1 MLARLAHFLIR
12 RRRLVLVGA
21 VVVLAVAGVFGG
33 GVVSRLVGGGFED
46 PSAQSSRA
54 TDVLESTF
62 RQGDPQLVLLAR
74 SDTGNVDEPAAV
86 AAGQALTQRLAG
98 EADVLQAA
106 SYWSLG
112 SPPPLKSTTGD
123 TALVMVRL
131 EGSDD
136 TVRDR
141 AVAIADQV
149 QGDNGTLTVTAGGGA
164 IVNNAVSDRVES
176 DLQKAERIALP
187 ITLVLLVVVFGSV
200 VAALLPLAVGIFA
213 IIGTFAVLQVLTS
226 ITDVSIFSLNLT
238 TALGLGLA
246 IDYSLFIVSR
256 FREELASGHD
266 TRSAVTRTVRTAGR
280 TVLFSS
286 ATVAISLAAML
297 LFPITFLKSFAYAGI
312 AVAIL
317 AAVGAVVVLP
327 ALLAILGPR
336 VNKFAVFHRSAAPSV
351 GTGVWHR
358 IAMFVMRRPVP
369 IATGAIVLLLALG
382 TPFLHIAFGLPD
394 DRVLPPGDPARAV
407 QDTLRRD
414 FASRESSTLEV
425 VLTGTGDPAARSS
438 EVAAYATQLSRIENV
453 GRVDA
458 LTGSYVGGNQVA
470 PPNAA
475 SARFVSAD
483 ATWLSVVPTVEPMSA
498 DGETLVHAVRDVPAP
513 APSLV
518 GGASAQLVDT
528 KASLFNRLPLAL
540 GFIAVVTFV
549 VLFLLFGSLLV
560 PLKAVVLNMLS
571 LTATFGAMVWI
582 FQDGHLQGLL
592 DFTPTG
598 TIAVVMPILMFCIAF
613 GLSMDYEVFLLS
625 RIKEEHDHGADTTTA
640 VARGLE
646 RTGRLVT
653 AAAILIAVVFLAFA
667 TSGVSFIKMFGIG
680 LALAVLV
687 DAFIIRS
694 TLVPAFMTLAGSANW
709 WAPRWLRRIHNRI
722 GISETVD
729 LDEDDKQ
736 WTAADEAERRKL
748 EERYASVGWKD

>member
-1 MLARLAHFLIR
+1 MLVRLAHFLIR
-12 RRRLVLVGA
+12 RRRLILVAAVLL
-21 VVVLAVAGVFGG
+21 LAVAGAFGG
-33 GVVSRLVGGGFED
+33 GVVSRLVGGGFND
-46 PSAQSSRA
+46 PSAESSRA
-54 TDVLESTF
+54 ADVIESTF

-74 SDTGNVDEPAAV
+74 ADTGNVDDPAAV
-86 AAGQALTQRLAG
+86 AAGQELTQRLAS
-98 EADVLQAA
+98 EPDVVQAS

-112 SPPPLKSTTGD
+112 SPPPLKSTGGD
-123 TALVMVRL
+123 TALVLVRL

-136 TVRDR
+136 TIRDR
-141 AVAIADQV
+141 AVAIADDV
-149 QGDNGTLTVTAGGGA
+149 KGDTGALTITPGGGA
-164 IVNNAVSDRVES
+164 IVNDAVSDRVES

-187 ITLVLLVVVFGSV
+187 ITLVLLVLVFGSV

-226 ITDVSIFSLNLT
+226 FTDVSIFSLNLT

-246 IDYSLFIVSR
+246 IDYSLFVVSR
-256 FREELASGHD
+256 FREELADGHA
-266 TRSAVTRTVRTAGR
+266 TRTAVMRTVRTAGR
-280 TVLFSS
+280 TVLFSA

-327 ALLAILGPR
+327 ALLAVLGPR
-336 VNKFAVFHRSAAPSV
+336 VNRFAVFHRSAAPAV

-358 IAMFVMRRPVP
+358 IALFVMRRPVP

-382 TPFLHIAFGLPD
+382 TPFLHIAFGIPD
-394 DRVLPPGDPARAV
+394 DRVLPPGDPARVV

-414 FASRESSTLEV
+414 FASRESSTVEV
-425 VLTGTGDPAARSS
+425 VLTGTGDPAARTS
-438 EVAAYATQLSRIENV
+438 EIAAYAAQLSRIENV

-458 LTGSYVGGNQVA
+458 LTGSYAAGNQVA

-475 SARFVSAD
+475 SNRFASTD

-498 DGETLVHAVRDVPAP
+498 DGEAVVDAVRDVPAP
-513 APSLV
+513 APALV

-528 KASLFNRLPLAL
+528 KASLFDRLPLAL
-540 GFIAVVTFV
+540 GFIGVVTFV

-560 PLKAVVLNMLS
+560 PVKAVVLNMLS

-582 FQDGHLQGLL
+582 FQDGHLSGLL

-598 TIAVVMPILMFCIAF
+598 SIAVVMPILMFCIAF

-625 RIKEEHDHGADTTTA
+625 RIKEEHDKGAETTTA

-653 AAAILIAVVFLAFA
+653 AASILIAVVFIAFA
-667 TSGVSFIKMFGIG
+667 TSGVSFIKLFGIG

-694 TLVPAFMTLAGSANW
+694 TLVPAFMTLAGRANW
-709 WAPRWLRRIHNRI
+709 WAPGWLRRIHRRI

-729 LDEDDKQ
+729 LDDGEDV
-736 WTAADEAERRKL
+736 WTDADEADRRRL
-748 EERYASVGWKD
+748 EERYAGVGWKD